1 MDRRSFLLFV
11 SAAGLSACASKG
23 PKATV
28 QNSNIRSI
36 GWLSLKEAPAT
47 GTMGPFN
54 AALLGTVQP
63 AKAVAPVNPTNFGVW
78 LGLSLRAASDA
89 RALQERSRISAA
101 LQSVEFSPKDEVF
114 KALSASFARRSL
126 PIAYVTDDAS
136 SERARR
142 DWDFSALP
150 PGFDAVLDVTIDE
163 FGYFYEKEAKGF
175 SPEVYI
181 SASLVATANGG
192 TRLERYAYQANYQAS
207 EGERGFITTDP
218 SLTVPRLELVRGR
231 AASINGGMRELV
243 ATIADRLSEDIDRS
257 LKGLSA
263 LS

>member
-1 MDRRSFLLFV
+1 MDRRSFILV
-11 SAAGLSACASKG
+11 ATAAALSACASRG
-23 PKATV
+23 PKATI
-28 QNSNIRSI
+28 QNSNIRNI

-63 AKAVAPVNPTNFGVW
+63 VKTVAPVNPTNLGVAI
-78 LGLSLRAASDA
+78 GLALRAASDS

-101 LQSVEFSPKDEVF
+101 LQAVEFSPKDEVF
-114 KALSASFARRSL
+114 KALSAAFARRPL
-126 PIAYVTDDAS
+126 PIAYVTDEPA

-142 DWDFSALP
+142 DWDFSGLP
-150 PGFDAVLDVTIDE
+150 PGFDAVLDVTVEE

-192 TRLERYAYQANYQAS
+192 KRLETYSYQANYQAS
-207 EGERGFITTDP
+207 AGERGFITTAP
-218 SLTVPRLELVRGR
+218 SLTVPQLGTFREH
-231 AASINGGMRELV
+231 AASIRAGMRELV
-243 ATIADRLSEDIDRS
+243 ATIADRFSEDIDRS
-257 LKGLSA
+257 FKGLPA
-263 LS
+263 L